1 MDFKANLKRKNND
14 KKDKKLNKLLFIQ
27 NKKDNVVNIQ
37 FIKDDLNINRNSK
50 DVKIIDVN

>member
-14 KKDKKLNKLLFIQ
+14 EKDKKLHKLLFIQ

-37 FIKDDLNINRNSK
+37 FIKDGLK
-50 DVKIIDVN
+50 Y